1 MLGLLGFLIS
11 VLLQIYYRISE
22 RKNFENRLKFDKD
35 ISMSVMSPFLLNT
48 VYNVVV
54 VIVVII

>member
-11 VLLQIYYRISE
+11 VLLQIYYRVSE
-22 RKNFENRLKFDKD
+22 RKNFENWLKFDKD

-54 VIVVII
+54 VIVVNI

>member
-22 RKNFENRLKFDKD
+22 RKNFENPLKFDKD

>member
-54 VIVVII
+54 VIVVNI

>member
-35 ISMSVMSPFLLNT
+35 ISMSVMSPFLLNA

-54 VIVVII
+54 VIVVNI